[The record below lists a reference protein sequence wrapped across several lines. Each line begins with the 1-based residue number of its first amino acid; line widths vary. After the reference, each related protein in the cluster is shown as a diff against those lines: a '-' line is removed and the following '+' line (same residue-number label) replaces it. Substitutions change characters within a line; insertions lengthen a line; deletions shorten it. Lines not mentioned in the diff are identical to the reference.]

1 MGKKHIYCVR
11 VVGTPANRR
20 YLIQR
25 SDGMFLGVK
34 CKWVAEQNNAL
45 VYRTIAD
52 AQADCRPFVDRQKKG
67 KPRREFACT
76 LKVNVIGHGTG
87 TVTSEDVVAYLKKVL
102 HIGIDY
108 EVFHDGPVGKH
119 FVEVTAVLGGLAEV
133 IPTGVEPA
141 CQPSEPQG

>member
-1 MGKKHIYCVR
+1 MRKHIYCVR

-25 SDGMFLGVK
+25 SDGRFLGGK
-34 CKWVAEQNNAL
+34 GKWVAEQHEGL

-52 AQADCRPFVDRQKKG
+52 AQADCRPFLNRQTKG
-67 KPRREFACT
+67 KPRRQFACT

-87 TVTSEDVVAYLKKVL
+87 PVTAEDVAAYLKKVL
-102 HIGIDY
+102 HLGIDY

-119 FVEVTAVLGGLAEV
+119 YVEVTAVLGGLAEV
-133 IPTGVEPA
+133 TPTVVEHA
-141 CQPSEPQG
+141 PQSKERQE